1 MHYCLSIGTITT
13 DRWLRGNLM
22 LGAST
27 CPFPIFT
34 YISVMEQTKPNNGSS
49 SNSSEH
55 SHHSH
60 RSHHSS
66 THSSS
71 GERHHHHHHHHED
84 EAEKF
89 KNHNLNAKRRKK
101 TISRIA
107 FAVMCTAAIL
117 ITLYVAYIYM
127 FD

>member
-1 MHYCLSIGTITT
+1 MATSSWALPPVLFS
-13 DRWLRGNLM
+13 
-22 LGAST
+22 
-27 CPFPIFT
+27 IFT
-34 YISVMEQTKPNNGSS
+34 NISVMEQTKPNNGSS

-60 RSHHSS
+60 HSHHYS